1 MRIFLV
7 VVQVIQSQEGD
18 FRLYGLGGFGS
29 AQLLIRRVSETL
41 GLFFFYK
48 KTKDKKRNFLI
59 SFRHI
64 CDQSD
69 FSYLLF

>member
-1 MRIFLV
+1 MCIFLV

-41 GLFFFYK
+41 GLFFYIKTPRIK
-48 KTKDKKRNFLI
+48 KEIF
-59 SFRHI
+59 
-64 CDQSD
+64 
-69 FSYLLF
+69 